1 MSNDITTYIH
11 EYRETVIAL
20 WQNLSRYKTQEY
32 DWDLC
37 DSFADI
43 CERLFFLI
51 VLRPNGIFGITKA
64 KQYDKIPTGIP
75 SLIAVPVPDA
85 SEILVAENNNGAYIW
100 HVEKYAKE
108 KNQTF
113 IFVDLYD
120 FDLNAS
126 DRKFDFILTQIIKSH
141 PTAPKNQYALLPI
154 KTTKV
159 LWRSEN

>member
-11 EYRETVIAL
+11 EYRGTVISL
-20 WQNLSRYKTQEY
+20 WQSLAHYKTQEY

-43 CERLFFLI
+43 CKRLFFLI
-51 VLRPNGIFGITKA
+51 VLRPNGIFGIIKS
-64 KQYDKIPTGIP
+64 KQYDQIPAAIP
-75 SLIAVPVPDA
+75 SLTAVPVSETD
-85 SEILVAENNNGAYIW
+85 EILVAENNNGAYIW
-100 HVEKYAKE
+100 RVEKYAKE

-126 DRKFDFILTQIIKSH
+126 DRKFDFILTHKSILELCAS
-141 PTAPKNQYALLPI
+141 PLGW
-154 KTTKV
+154 TTFY
-159 LWRSEN
+159 